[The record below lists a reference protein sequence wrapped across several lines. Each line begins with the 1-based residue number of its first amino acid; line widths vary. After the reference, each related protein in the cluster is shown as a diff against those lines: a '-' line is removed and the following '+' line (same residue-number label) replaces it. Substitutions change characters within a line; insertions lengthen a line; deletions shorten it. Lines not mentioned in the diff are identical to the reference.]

1 LRFDSSNGN
10 TLTNN
15 TISYVIYGDGIW
27 LLQSNNNTLRN
38 NTFSDNKYD
47 GIYSG
52 GSSYNTFINNNLS
65 ENEGGIRLLSQSN
78 NNILIANKVSNNY
91 IRGTYPETGIDIE
104 DSSSN
109 EIMNNDILNNYY
121 GIYLVYSDNTRIYLN
136 NFIDNDVNGYSFS
149 STNLWK
155 SPEEITY
162 TYEGKTFANYTGN
175 YWSDYTGIDV
185 NEDGI
190 GDTPYMGKMLPTR
203 MYSLHGDEDSYP
215 LMQPFEDYL
224 ASTPPPEKPPK
235 FLTLP
240 FNDPSVRIQQGWV
253 YTFNP
258 DPDAHL
264 GIDYVKG
271 TIDMPDTWQSF
282 DIVAA
287 SDGWAMRSEQPGDT
301 GTYGNFVLVRHDKKD
316 LAGNDYFTLYA
327 HLKTVAPTIPYQN
340 RFSISYDYSDPSKW
354 IYVKRGEIIGEAG
367 KTGAANTGI
376 HLHFE
381 VERKGYDQYQ
391 SDPYDLYTTR
401 DAYPMGDNEGC
412 GPNYLWTTDPPRLPI
427 NPFNFVKIVGLS
439 PIDMT
444 VITPDGLIISKQTNQ
459 VPGATY
465 TENVDFNGDG
475 ELDDIITIPERKIGD
490 YIINVIPES
499 GASPTDT
506 YTLKF
511 LTNVGTLVLAENT
524 QIRDIPE
531 QPYIVESTENGV
543 IQIHPDFNVI
553 PELPIGTVT
562 ALVTM
567 FASLAFFKKKK
578 IMSRKPISNQQ
589 PHALHRNPQQQK
601 SNTRQHAAT
610 AKTQFT
616 NEQCSSQV
624 LTLQMFSIPF
634 KVSIIF
640 AGTFLCTT

>member
-1 LRFDSSNGN
+1 MQYAVVGIYSHYSSNNSITNNIILRNLWYGLRFDSSNGN

-38 NTFSDNKYD
+38 NTFSNNKYD

-52 GSSYNTFINNNLS
+52 GSSYNTFINNNVS

-91 IRGTYPETGIDIE
+91 IRGTYPETGIDI
-104 DSSSN
+104 
-109 EIMNNDILNNYY
+109 
-121 GIYLVYSDNTRIYLN
+121 
-136 NFIDNDVNGYSFS
+136 
-149 STNLWK
+149 LWN

-203 MYSLHGDEDSYP
+203 MYSLYGDEDSYP

-224 ASTPPPEKPPK
+224 ASTPPPEKLPE

-381 VERKGYDQYQ
+381 VERKGYDLYQ

-444 VITPDGLIISKQTNQ
+444 VITL
-459 VPGATY
+459 
-465 TENVDFNGDG
+465 
-475 ELDDIITIPERKIGD
+475 
-490 YIINVIPES
+490 
-499 GASPTDT
+499 TD
-506 YTLKF
+506 
-511 LTNVGTLVLAENT
+511 
-524 QIRDIPE
+524 
-531 QPYIVESTENGV
+531 
-543 IQIHPDFNVI
+543 
-553 PELPIGTVT
+553 
-562 ALVTM
+562 
-567 FASLAFFKKKK
+567 
-578 IMSRKPISNQQ
+578 
-589 PHALHRNPQQQK
+589 
-601 SNTRQHAAT
+601 
-610 AKTQFT
+610 
-616 NEQCSSQV
+616 
-624 LTLQMFSIPF
+624 
-634 KVSIIF
+634 
-640 AGTFLCTT
+640 